1 MALPERFG
9 AFISYRHIE
18 PDRSVAGWLQAALET
33 YRVPAGLVAAGTKP
47 RLGRAFRDEEELA
60 ASADLSQ
67 GIQDALQRADALV
80 VLCSPRTPA
89 SQWVNAEV
97 QRFAALGRADR
108 IFAMLIEGEPAN
120 AFPPALLA
128 LGREPLAADLRP
140 VPGES
145 AGAARRTALL
155 KLLAGLLGLQYD
167 ALRRRDDERRRR
179 RLGFAAASG
188 GLLAV
193 IFATLALVAV
203 LQWQRAERELQVSR
217 AQTLAARAQ
226 IALADAQRADSL
238 DPGAVCATCPDAQRA
253 ALLAL
258 ESLRIHPTINADA
271 VLRRALWRS
280 APERLTATPAEGQT
294 LAAVDADGRLQMR
307 AEADAIG
314 RTDGSAAQGTD
325 AADPD
330 QLARSPDGRLA
341 LRRSTEGIEGWIR
354 ETAMLESPGNAKRIA
369 LLRHEWPIRLAV
381 FSSDGRW
388 LTTVTALVSTDAE
401 DPSAT
406 ALVGSTVRVWE
417 TITGEERT
425 RLSLAAEEGIVEAV
439 ADPGGEWLATV
450 GAGSAGAGTS
460 AVRLWP
466 LRPEALAR
474 MACSLLKRNL
484 SASEWATFVDT
495 GPARATCPGLPTVS
509 E

>member
-1 MALPERFG
+1 MALPESFG

-33 YRVPAGLVAAGTKP
+33 YRVPAELVAAGTKP
-47 RLGRAFRDEEELA
+47 RLGRVFRDEEELA

-67 GIQDALQRADALV
+67 GIQDALTRANALV

-108 IFAMLIEGEPAN
+108 IFAMLVDGEPAD

-155 KLLAGLLGLQYD
+155 KLLAGLLGVEFD

-179 RLGFAAASG
+179 RLGFAAATG
-188 GLLAV
+188 GFLAV
-193 IFATLALVAV
+193 IFATLAVVAV
-203 LQWQRAERELQVSR
+203 LQWQRAERELKVSR

-226 IALADAQRADSL
+226 IALADAQRGDSL
-238 DPGAVCATCPDAQRA
+238 DPGAVCVTCPDAQRA

-280 APERLTATPAEGQT
+280 APERLTATPVEGQA
-294 LAAVDADGRLQMR
+294 LAAVDADGHLQMH
-307 AEADAIG
+307 AASDAIG
-314 RTDGSAAQGTD
+314 IANGSPASKGAD
-325 AADPD
+325 AGNPD
-330 QLARSPDGRLA
+330 QLARSPDARLV

-354 ETAMLESPGNAKRIA
+354 ETAVLESPGKAGRIA

-381 FSSDGRW
+381 FSRDGRW

-401 DPSAT
+401 DPTAT
-406 ALVGSTVRVWE
+406 ALVGSTVRVWD
-417 TITGEERT
+417 TTSGEERT
-425 RLSLAAEEGIVEAV
+425 RVSLAAEDGIVEAV
-439 ADPGGEWLATV
+439 ADAGGEWLATV
-450 GAGSAGAGTS
+450 GSGSAGAGAS
-460 AVRLWP
+460 VRLWP
-466 LRPEALAR
+466 LRPEALAHVT
-474 MACSLLKRNL
+474 CSLLKRNL
-484 SASEWATFVDT
+484 SPSEWATFVDT